1 MKPMERLNQ
10 LRALSAEGLPKADAA
25 ARVGMTV
32 AGVDTLLYRL
42 EGTTKWP
49 IAS

>member
-1 MKPMERLNQ
+1 MKPMERLAQ
-10 LRALSAEGLPKADAA
+10 LRALSGKGLPKADAA
-25 ARVGMTV
+25 ARVSMTV

-49 IAS
+49 IAR